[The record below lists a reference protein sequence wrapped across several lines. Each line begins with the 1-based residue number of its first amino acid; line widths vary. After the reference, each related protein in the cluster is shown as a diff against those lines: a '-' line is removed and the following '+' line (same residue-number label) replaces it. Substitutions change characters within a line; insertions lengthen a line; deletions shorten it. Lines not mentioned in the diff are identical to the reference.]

1 MQPARRARRWPGSP
15 QTAAVELRHIPRKD
29 WFLTVVATV
38 VERGHPPRVLIVSC
52 IDCPQRPQLSE
63 PLDHFEVHE
72 ISTDYPQVLIFG
84 CTSLVARADRK
95 FLESLNH
102 RGINQAEIPR
112 SLARVNARSAK
123 RSAGVVSKGCFVMST
138 TLNGGR
144 AFENFGGTPGV
155 TEDIAGSTQAL
166 DVPLQDAEGQPTDPR
181 SRRGGL
187 GQAGKELKLGP
198 MKTSKGATLILN
210 GATDAPA
217 LFVDDSAGNT
227 FREMP
232 RLFDANAVSEDK
244 GWARFEHGLSRGSAR
259 RITFSSS
266 SRSVVF
272 NGTDGSEYGAIEIQ
286 GMTGEAILVKNRV
299 SRITLGSASM
309 RI

>member
-1 MQPARRARRWPGSP
+1 
-15 QTAAVELRHIPRKD
+15 
-29 WFLTVVATV
+29 
-38 VERGHPPRVLIVSC
+38 
-52 IDCPQRPQLSE
+52 
-63 PLDHFEVHE
+63 
-72 ISTDYPQVLIFG
+72 
-84 CTSLVARADRK
+84 
-95 FLESLNH
+95 
-102 RGINQAEIPR
+102 
-112 SLARVNARSAK
+112 
-123 RSAGVVSKGCFVMST
+123 
-138 TLNGGR
+138 
-144 AFENFGGTPGV
+144 
-155 TEDIAGSTQAL
+155 
-166 DVPLQDAEGQPTDPR
+166 
-181 SRRGGL
+181 
-187 GQAGKELKLGP
+187 

-210 GATDAPA
+210 GATEAPA

-286 GMTGEAILVKNRV
+286 AMTGEAILVKNRV